1 MEISEKLNPPYP
13 KTTPGRK
20 METAATCKYYVTKLL
35 GISPP
40 KPNRVYDVRSG
51 HARDREQKSLFRVFY
66 RSSSNDSKPHRRR
79 RAPAVKRE
87 SYAPS
92 AHADEV
98 GAKIGDGD
106 DGRGVLE
113 DDTVEDIEKKFQGFR
128 NVFEKCKVKKKN
140 KPRLFNVSSGLRFT
154 LVANSVLLDGPKK
167 ADDDAAAAQ
176 GPGPAAAA
184 TAAQGDEDDDDVTTT
199 GRDDVTIM
207 GRDDAAAA
215 GRDDDEGAAEEAVER
230 DEGGEDGQV

>member
-1 MEISEKLNPPYP
+1 
-13 KTTPGRK
+13 

-66 RSSSNDSKPHRRR
+66 RSSSDNKPHGRR

-106 DGRGVLE
+106 DGRGALE

-154 LVANSVLLDGPKK
+154 LVANSVLLDGQKK
-167 ADDDAAAAQ
+167 TDGADGGHEAAPGSAVAAARQDDDDDDDDAAAGVVEEEEAE
-176 GPGPAAAA
+176 GR
-184 TAAQGDEDDDDVTTT
+184 DEDGEAGQVVLYASVVL
-199 GRDDVTIM
+199 RLW
-207 GRDDAAAA
+207 AA
-215 GRDDDEGAAEEAVER
+215 GAPWGTVWGRRAIFARTFGLSLIK
-230 DEGGEDGQV
+230 